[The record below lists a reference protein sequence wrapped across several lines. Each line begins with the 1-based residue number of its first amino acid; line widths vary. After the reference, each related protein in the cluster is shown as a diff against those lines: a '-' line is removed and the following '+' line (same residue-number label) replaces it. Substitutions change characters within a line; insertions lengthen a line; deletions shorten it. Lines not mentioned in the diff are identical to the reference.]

1 MEPAGTVTQ
10 KPNWI
15 DSFTGTASGNHEV
28 LAGQVLAELQV
39 LAGQVLAEL
48 QVLGGQVLVRLLLTG
63 LVLARFAL
71 VLDSVYHLCPATI

>member
-10 KPNWI
+10 KPNWV
-15 DSFTGTASGNHEV
+15 DSFAGAAGRNHE
-28 LAGQVLAELQV
+28 V

-48 QVLGGQVLVRLLLTG
+48 QVLGGQVLVRLILTG

-71 VLDSVYHLCPATI
+71 VLDSVYHLRPVTI